1 MIRPQS
7 PLLKLW
13 VGNWV
18 LTTQGIYNPTKTF
31 TISHKSFK
39 VNICNGVIGNC
50 LLYLHSDKAQNDM
63 TSWAAHSLKRD
74 CRSN

>member
-18 LTTQGIYNPTKTF
+18 YLLHKVFTTRQRLLLSA
-31 TISHKSFK
+31 ISLST
-39 VNICNGVIGNC
+39 VIGNC